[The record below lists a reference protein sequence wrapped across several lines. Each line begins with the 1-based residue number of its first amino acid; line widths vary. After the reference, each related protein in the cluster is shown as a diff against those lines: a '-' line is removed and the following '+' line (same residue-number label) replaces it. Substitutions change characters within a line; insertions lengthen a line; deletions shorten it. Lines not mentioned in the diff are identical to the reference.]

1 MYALIQKSDNA
12 ILRLANEGKDLAPE
26 KPFYWTA
33 CPETTT
39 LETKFD
45 GTNFYDK
52 PSPLH
57 VWDGAAWVL
66 DQAAKDDYDAKVAQQ
81 SADSEAKMEAKAD
94 AVINYLVTHTP
105 AEINN
110 YIQANVTDLASAK
123 KVLAKLAVAVSVIA
137 RNELR

>member
-1 MYALIQKSDNA
+1 MATG
-12 ILRLANEGKDLAPE
+12 RR
-26 KPFYWTA
+26 
-33 CPETTT
+33 
-39 LETKFD
+39 D
-45 GTNFYDK
+45 G
-52 PSPLH
+52 
-57 VWDGAAWVL
+57 VRQ
-66 DQAAKDDYDAKVAQQ
+66 QAAYTTAQQ
-81 SADSEAKMEAKAD
+81 QARAD